1 MSAVAHIDDYKTGKF
16 FRDETRGDMSWNGYE
31 YNVLLRNNGVDE
43 EGIPHFSDVAMA
55 LGADSIAD
63 SRGLALLDYDNDGD
77 LDFIINN
84 NPGDHGAESVPPTLL
99 RNEVGQEQSWIAVEL
114 VGKSSN
120 RDAVGAEVTARTGDI
135 QALRLMQAGSG
146 YASQHSSRLYF
157 GLGDATTVESLSV
170 RWPGG
175 EEQSFEGLPTRRL
188 VRITEGEGFELLTL
202 PGSEID
208 G

>member
-16 FRDETRGDMSWNGYE
+16 FRDDFRGDMSWNGYE
-31 YNVLLRNNGVDE
+31 YNVLLRNSGVDE

-55 LGADSIAD
+55 MGADSIAD
-63 SRGLALLDYDNDGD
+63 SRGLALLDFDNDGD

-84 NPGDHGAESVPPTLL
+84 NPGDHGMESVPPTLL
-99 RNEVGQEQSWIAVEL
+99 RNEVGQDRSWIAVEL
-114 VGKSSN
+114 VGKTSN
-120 RDAVGAEVTARTGDI
+120 RDGVGAEVTARAGEI

-157 GLGDATTVESLSV
+157 GLGEATLVESLSV

-175 EEQSFEGLPTRRL
+175 KVEVFESLPTGHL
-188 VRITEGEGFELLTL
+188 VRVTEGEGFELLKL